1 MPYHAQNCLTAL
13 QAKEYAQQ
21 LAFAPIAFQAAR
33 SMLEL
38 NLLAEL
44 DKAGDKGLSAADL
57 AEKTNL
63 SEYAVKVVLDMGQ
76 GKHP

>member
-1 MPYHAQNCLTAL
+1 MSHHAHDRMTAL

-33 SMLEL
+33 SMLQL

-44 DKAGDKGLSAADL
+44 DQAGKQGSALVSLPRKQA
-57 AEKTNL
+57 
-63 SEYAVKVVLDMGQ
+63 
-76 GKHP
+76 